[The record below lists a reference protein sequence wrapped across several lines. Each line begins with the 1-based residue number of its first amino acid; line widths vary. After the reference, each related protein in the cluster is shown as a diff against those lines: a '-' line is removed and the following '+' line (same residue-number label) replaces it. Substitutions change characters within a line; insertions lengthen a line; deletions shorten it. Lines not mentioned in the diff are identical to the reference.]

1 MGAFTGEWRKVG
13 LWTSF
18 EHQLNTKYAACRSGV
33 CKGYPYKKSRREFE
47 KPEKLECSVWLY
59 LFIVKPSSCRP
70 CAKKKKIAWRA
81 GSGGCCSTV
90 LLAPHGVENSC
101 RTCRGGPNLVR
112 TPNLGC
118 CRGVASSR
126 IKPAAVLTCCSRR
139 DDIFDEW

>member
-1 MGAFTGEWRKVG
+1 MGAFTGEWRKVR

-47 KPEKLECSVWLY
+47 KPEKLECSVYLY
-59 LFIVKPSSCRP
+59 LFIVKLSSCRP

-81 GSGGCCSTV
+81 GSGGCCCSTV

-101 RTCRGGPNLVR
+101 RTCRGGQTLFGRPILGATEGCLV
-112 TPNLGC
+112 
-118 CRGVASSR
+118 SH
-126 IKPAAVLTCCSRR
+126 KTCCCSHLL
-139 DDIFDEW
+139 FLP